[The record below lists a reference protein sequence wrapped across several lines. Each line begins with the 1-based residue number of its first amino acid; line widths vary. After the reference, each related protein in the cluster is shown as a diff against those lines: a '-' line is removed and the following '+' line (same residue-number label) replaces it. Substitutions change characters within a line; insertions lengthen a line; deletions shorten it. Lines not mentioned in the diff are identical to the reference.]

1 MRATLVIASAFLAL
15 LTACAG
21 ASYQKTAMPDTTSA
35 VRADS
40 TRIYVGRRDQATGS
54 WRNVRVYDND
64 REVGVLGD
72 GEYLC
77 WDRPVGQGAAHF
89 IFDGLEGGVEG
100 FCELP
105 AEAGGTV
112 YIGVTIDRD
121 KRKPTAVRVT
131 EDEGRAA
138 LAKRKPAAP
147 AK

>member
-1 MRATLVIASAFLAL
+1 
-15 LTACAG
+15 
-21 ASYQKTAMPDTTSA
+21 MPDVASA
-35 VRADS
+35 VRKDS
-40 TRIYVGRRDQATGS
+40 TRIYIGRRDQAAGS

-64 REVGVLGD
+64 REIGVLSD

-77 WDRPVGQGAAHF
+77 WDRPVGQGAAHV

-112 YIGVTIDRD
+112 YIGVSIDAD

-131 EDEGRAA
+131 EEEGRAA
-138 LAKRKPAAP
+138 LAKRKPAPLAQ
-147 AK
+147 